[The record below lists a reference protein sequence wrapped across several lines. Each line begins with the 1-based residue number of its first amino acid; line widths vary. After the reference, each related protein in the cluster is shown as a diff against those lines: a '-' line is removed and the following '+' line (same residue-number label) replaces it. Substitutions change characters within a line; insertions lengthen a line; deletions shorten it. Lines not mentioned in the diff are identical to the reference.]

1 MKNKKGFTLVELMA
15 VIIIISLIAILT
27 FPNIINQIKKSKQAT
42 TNNIND
48 IVISAAKRYVAD
60 NPDKYNKDAF
70 LIPISELIDNDYVKE
85 DIVSTKDNDVS
96 KKYVVY
102 IDNKYSFSEMGYV
115 QVEYLQSTRTQV
127 LDLNYYPKKNTK
139 VELEVKF
146 SGTFSTINTSI
157 FGTTNGETSQF
168 SLNFGENI
176 NSYNS
181 LFSWP
186 DKPCGK
192 GGLVNLLN
200 ITNEIRM
207 NKNIMVMGKNLFKY
221 GSLSRSINTKTS
233 DCDTSFALFGIK
245 KADGLLYPFGGFDMT
260 VYSLKIYE
268 DEDLVRY
275 FIPVL
280 DKNGV
285 ASLYDKVEGKFYY
298 NQGTG
303 EFLWG

>member
-60 NPDKYNKDAF
+60 NPDDFDGENYYISIKD
-70 LIPISELIDNDYVKE
+70 LIDNDYVKE
-85 DIVSTKDNDVS
+85 DIINVNDKDISNSFVYNKNGKYSITETNYTKIEYLESTGTQ
-96 KKYVVY
+96 Y
-102 IDNKYSFSEMGYV
+102 IDSGVILPFTVEIKAKYNNFNIVSETEATLFGNQNARSPYN
-115 QVEYLQSTRTQV
+115 STFVRYSSKSNNGAKCSNRYIINSKIIN
-127 LDLNYYPKKNTK
+127 DLNIHTYRLSCFKNDGKFYLDNILKGTISSNVDLISYSIYLFATNNAGTAFHHMQGRIYY
-139 VELEVKF
+139 VKF
-146 SGTFSTINTSI
+146 YSDVNGTVLIH
-157 FGTTNGETSQF
+157 
-168 SLNFGENI
+168 
-176 NSYNS
+176 
-181 LFSWP
+181 
-186 DKPCGK
+186 D
-192 GGLVNLLN
+192 
-200 ITNEIRM
+200 
-207 NKNIMVMGKNLFKY
+207 
-221 GSLSRSINTKTS
+221 
-233 DCDTSFALFGIK
+233 
-245 KADGLLYPFGGFDMT
+245 
-260 VYSLKIYE
+260 
-268 DEDLVRY
+268 